1 MHNNTGGY
9 TMASDLEK
17 REKQEIGTTAAEKL
31 ENSGPAYSPDI
42 DIYIS
47 EDALFLAVDLPGVA
61 KGDVTIRFDESNA
74 LIINAKT
81 SQREHENCVLRQF
94 NFGNYYRAFQLSDD
108 YNKDNVAAA
117 LENGLLKI
125 TIPKRE
131 EVKPRKIEI
140 KI

>member
-1 MHNNTGGY
+1 
-9 TMASDLEK
+9 MATELEK

-31 ENSGPAYSPDI
+31 ENSGPAFSPDV
-42 DIYIS
+42 DIYFS

-61 KGDVTIRFDESNA
+61 KGDVTIQFDESNT
-74 LIINAKT
+74 LLINAKT
-81 SQREHENCVLRQF
+81 SSHEPENCVLRQF
-94 NFGNYYRAFQLSDD
+94 NAGNYYRAFQLSDD
-108 YNKDNVAAA
+108 YDKDKVAAV

>member
-1 MHNNTGGY
+1 
-9 TMASDLEK
+9 MATELEK

-31 ENSGPAYSPDI
+31 ENSGPAFSPDV
-42 DIYIS
+42 DIYVS
-47 EDALFLAVDLPGVA
+47 EDALFMAVDLPGVA
-61 KGDVTIRFDESNA
+61 KGDVTIQFDESNA

-81 SQREHENCVLRQF
+81 SQREPENCVLRQF
-94 NFGNYYRAFQLSDD
+94 NSGNYYRAFQLSDD
-108 YNKDNVAAA
+108 YDKDKVTAV

-140 KI
+140 KL

>member
-1 MHNNTGGY
+1 
-9 TMASDLEK
+9 MATELEK

-31 ENSGPAYSPDI
+31 ENSGPAFSPDV

-47 EDALFLAVDLPGVA
+47 EEALFLAVDLPGVA
-61 KGDVTIRFDESNA
+61 KGDVTIQFDESNA

-81 SQREHENCVLRQF
+81 SQCEPESCVLRQY
-94 NFGNYYRAFQLSDD
+94 NSGNYYRAFQLSDD
-108 YNKDNVAAA
+108 YDKDKVAAE

>member
-1 MHNNTGGY
+1 MVTE
-9 TMASDLEK
+9 LEK

-31 ENSGPAYSPDI
+31 GNSGPAFSPDI

-47 EDALFLAVDLPGVA
+47 EDALFLAVDLPSVA
-61 KGDVTIRFDESNA
+61 KGDVTIQFDESNA

-81 SQREHENCVLRQF
+81 SQREPENCVLRQF
-94 NFGNYYRAFQLSDD
+94 NSGNYYRAFQLSDD
-108 YNKDNVAAA
+108 YNKDKVAAV
-117 LENGLLKI
+117 LENGLLKV

-131 EVKPRKIEI
+131 EVKPRTIEI